1 MRATTSTVAAKNRL
15 SSAGLNPI
23 APTRI
28 AGAAPKKF
36 LRLGLPDTYVGQ
48 VGTHEWLLDRYGLS
62 TRRLVQRIGRFL
74 A

>member
-1 MRATTSTVAAKNRL
+1 MGSAVAEVL
-15 SSAGLNPI
+15 CD
-23 APTRI
+23 